1 MFMLRDHFPHAS
13 ISSVCMS
20 NLSAGMMY
28 AERLD
33 STTKRFVDTE
43 ASIAPNL
50 FLVANMFY
58 ATS

>member
-1 MFMLRDHFPHAS
+1 
-13 ISSVCMS
+13 MS

-43 ASIAPNL
+43 ASIAQISSWWQICSTPHLNGPS
-50 FLVANMFY
+50 VYREPIAGR
-58 ATS
+58 